1 MSTVWR
7 GPVLALLVALALAGC
22 SGKSGDK
29 AAGPPDMA
37 SDTGMNA
44 STPTNTPADEAGGRR
59 LAAVLRHSFSP
70 FRLSL
75 PT

>member
-44 STPTNTPADEAGGRR
+44 STPTNTPND
-59 LAAVLRHSFSP
+59 
-70 FRLSL
+70 
-75 PT
+75 